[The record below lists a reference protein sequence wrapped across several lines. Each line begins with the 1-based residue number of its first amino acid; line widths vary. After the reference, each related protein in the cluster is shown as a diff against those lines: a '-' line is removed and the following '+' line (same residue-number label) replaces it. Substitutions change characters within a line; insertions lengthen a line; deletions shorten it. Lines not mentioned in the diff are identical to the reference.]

1 MILRKEI
8 SVVLAE
14 ARRRMEANK
23 ERFVAAATGGN
34 VEEALAAAK
43 AWRLARQLEEAV
55 WDLHCEINE
64 IR

>member
-14 ARRRMEANK
+14 ARRRMEIEQ

-43 AWRLARQLEEAV
+43 AWREALEIMRAV
-55 WDLHCEINE
+55 SALHSEING
-64 IR
+64 I